1 MSAERKDGE
10 RSSLHPLQD
19 EVAII
24 TGAAKGIG
32 RGIALAMAEAGAHI
46 VVADIDAEEGRI
58 TGQEVERRGRR
69 ALVLEADM
77 RREADLDRIVDETL
91 RAFGR
96 IDILVNNAGIN
107 APGGFLGVS
116 REDVRSVFETD
127 LIGPFF
133 LSQRVALEMIRLG
146 IQGRILCI
154 SSIHSV
160 VPAYCPHY
168 SAAKIGLEQLVVD
181 MALELAPYGIRVN
194 AIRPGGIQI
203 RGTPQAD
210 HPDVAD
216 PAVPLWG
223 RRGLPSEVAD
233 LALFLVTD
241 RSRYITGATVVID
254 GALSRLSYS
263 ALIQRERINAI
274 HRELGLPVHNTTAHQ
289 P

>member
-1 MSAERKDGE
+1 MLEESL
-10 RSSLHPLQD
+10 SSLPLQD

-46 VVADIDAEEGRI
+46 VIADIDAEEGQN
-58 TGQEVERRGRR
+58 TAQEVEQRGRR
-69 ALVLEADM
+69 ALMLAADVS
-77 RREADLDRIVDETL
+77 RETDVDRIVDETL
-91 RAFGR
+91 REFGR

-116 REDVRSVFETD
+116 REDVRRVLDTD

-133 LSQRVALEMIRLG
+133 LSQRVAREMIRLG

-168 SAAKIGLEQLVVD
+168 SAAKIGLEQLVID
-181 MALELAPYGIRVN
+181 AALELAPYGIRVN
-194 AIRPGGIQI
+194 AIRPGGIQN
-203 RGTPQAD
+203 RGTLRAD
-210 HPDVAD
+210 HPDVAE

-223 RRGLPSEVAD
+223 RRGLPSEVAE

-241 RSRYITGATVVID
+241 RSRYITGAIVVID

-263 ALIQRERINAI
+263 ALANRERVAAFQ
-274 HRELGLPVHNTTAHQ
+274 RELGLPVRM
-289 P
+289 